1 MKKNNKTAIAL
12 SSAVLALL
20 LMGTAC
26 SNEKN
31 SNASLSPSPSVSA
44 VPTVPSSPDS
54 SEALATESAS
64 PSASPETVES
74 TGEYSGLQDGHTI
87 EIVTDQGPT
96 AFQVSPEIAD
106 KVDPWES
113 GTKVKF
119 QYKTDENG
127 EQLSIVSIDKQ

>member
-1 MKKNNKTAIAL
+1 MKKNNKTAIVL
-12 SSAVLALL
+12 SSAVLALV

-26 SNEKN
+26 GNDKN
-31 SNASLSPSPSVSA
+31 SNASLSSNPPVTA
-44 VPTVPSSPDS
+44 TPSSPES
-54 SEALATESAS
+54 SEVNAAGEAS
-64 PSASPETVES
+64 PSASPEMIES

-87 EIVTDQGPT
+87 EIITDKGPT

-106 KVDPWES
+106 KVEPWDS

-119 QYKTDENG
+119 EYKADGSN